1 MKWWNLKIYS
11 EDTEKP
17 ELSYIVGGN
26 IKWYN
31 HLRKLIGHF
40 ILKLNIYLPYDS
52 VNLLLII
59 YPRGI
64 KSQVY
69 EMDMIMF
76 TMAFFIHNSP
86 KLETTQMSIN
96 NTYG

>member
-1 MKWWNLKIYS
+1 MR
-11 EDTEKP
+11 KP

-31 HLRKLIGHF
+31 HLEKPIGHF
-40 ILKLNIYLPYDS
+40 YFKAKHIPIPYDLS
-52 VNLLLII
+52 ESTPII

-76 TMAFFIHNSP
+76 TMALF
-86 KLETTQMSIN
+86 TTAPN
-96 NTYG
+96 